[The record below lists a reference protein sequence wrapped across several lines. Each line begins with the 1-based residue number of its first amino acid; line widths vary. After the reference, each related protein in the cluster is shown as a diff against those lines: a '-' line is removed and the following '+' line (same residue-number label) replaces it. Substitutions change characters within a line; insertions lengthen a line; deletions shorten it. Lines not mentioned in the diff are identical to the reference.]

1 MFKKKEF
8 SKIYLASF
16 FLLLIIISIFAA
28 IIFEK
33 TRKDHNQKIVT
44 LNLETKVE
52 ENLSWKFSTINNSM
66 EVKIGQLYKID
77 FNVENYGSIKSSGKA
92 IYDVRPEL
100 LKKYFVEIDC
110 FCYKKQTLLPGEKST
125 YSITFY
131 IDPKMISDS
140 KFNDMKNMSISYTFL
155 DIKNG

>member
-16 FLLLIIISIFAA
+16 FLLIIILSIIAA

-33 TRKDHNQKIVT
+33 KIKDDDKKIIT
-44 LNLETKVE
+44 LNIITQVE
-52 ENLSWKFSTINNSM
+52 KNLTWNFSTINTSM
-66 EVKIGQLYKID
+66 EVNIGQLYKID
-77 FNVENYGSIKSSGKA
+77 FNVENYGYKKSSGKA
-92 IYDVRPEL
+92 IYNISPEV

-131 IDPKMISDS
+131 IDPKMIDVSRFQNLKKIDISYIFLDS
-140 KFNDMKNMSISYTFL
+140 K
-155 DIKNG
+155 NG